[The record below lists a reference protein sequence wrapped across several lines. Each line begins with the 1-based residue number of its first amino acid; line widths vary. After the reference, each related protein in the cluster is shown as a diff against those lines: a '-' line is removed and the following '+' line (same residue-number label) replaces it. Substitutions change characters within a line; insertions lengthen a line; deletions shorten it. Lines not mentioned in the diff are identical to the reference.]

1 MVFWVFFI
9 KIIWIEVFFLVVRY
23 LEILFYNKDFWYKMC
38 NVNDIDCI
46 G

>member
-1 MVFWVFFI
+1 MNRSFFFSSKVFGN
-9 KIIWIEVFFLVVRY
+9 II
-23 LEILFYNKDFWYKMC
+23 YNKDFWYKMC